1 MVLFEEIKREIIR
14 LGKAKSAY
22 ILARASASAC
32 NTDYG
37 VSLLQISVG
46 LDRRNKLLAA
56 RLFNIRNEPDY
67 SNHSQHMM
75 LDWLENND
83 WCMFRPIPITHFGSI
98 RSLISV

>member
-37 VSLLQISVG
+37 VSLFQISVG

-83 WCMFRPIPITHFGSI
+83 WIT
-98 RSLISV
+98 R